1 MDMLKKFSLILI
13 VVLNVLLT
21 GCAADSGNT
30 KLAKTSNEQINSTF
44 KKGKTTQ
51 TEVKKAFG
59 EPDDTDIMGDGKVK
73 WVYTHIKRSSMAR
86 NYIPVV
92 NWMSSGT
99 NDTTKKLVMIFKDGI
114 LEEFSS
120 STGKGETK
128 AGLLG

>member
-1 MDMLKKFSLILI
+1 MLKKFSLILI

-73 WVYTHIKRSSMAR
+73 WVYTHIKRSSIYKTLF
-86 NYIPVV
+86 N
-92 NWMSSGT
+92 G
-99 NDTTKKLVMIFKDGI
+99 KKLYTCCELDVIWN
-114 LEEFSS
+114 
-120 STGKGETK
+120 
-128 AGLLG
+128 